1 MIRPSLTDLYRR
13 FAVGQL
19 AMPVTDVDPLATQI
33 ASSPARAELLRLRR
47 ELEPASA
54 QLSAEL
60 AAIMSNAT
68 GASAAHRRA
77 DTSRRA
83 AAGPR
88 RWRVAAVF
96 AAALV
101 AAVVVWGAHRGN
113 LPTAPQN
120 APLAN
125 AQGTLDHIFSGFN
138 ERPVAAKSAGDE
150 IFRGEFRSDE
160 IFNSKSHDG

>member
-13 FAVGQL
+13 FAVGHL
-19 AMPVTDVDPLATQI
+19 AMPVTDIDPLATQI

-54 QLSAEL
+54 QLSAEIVVL
-60 AAIMSNAT
+60 FNAY

-83 AAGPR
+83 AAGTR
-88 RWRVAAVF
+88 RWRVVAAF
-96 AAALV
+96 AATLV
-101 AAVVVWGAHRGN
+101 AAVVVWGTHRGN

-120 APLAN
+120 APQAN
-125 AQGTLDHIFSGFN
+125 AQGAPDRIFSGFN
-138 ERPVAAKSAGDE
+138 ERAVATKNAGDE

-160 IFNSKSHDG
+160 IFNSRTHDG